1 MLRDDLD
8 RAKGAGRQ
16 GEQGALCS
24 LAACV
29 AKPRGKRS
37 AGGEGSL

>member
-1 MLRDDLD
+1 MLRGDLD

-16 GEQGALCS
+16 GERGALCS
-24 LAACV
+24 LAASV
-29 AKPRGKRS
+29 AKPRGEAK